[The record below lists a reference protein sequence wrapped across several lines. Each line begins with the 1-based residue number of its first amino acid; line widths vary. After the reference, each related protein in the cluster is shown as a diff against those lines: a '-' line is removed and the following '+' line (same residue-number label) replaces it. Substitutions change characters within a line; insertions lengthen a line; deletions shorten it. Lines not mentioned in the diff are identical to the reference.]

1 MKILCIGQS
10 TLDISMPLDQPI
22 VENLKFRVY
31 DKLESAGGPATTAS
45 ILLGQWGE
53 DVSLVSRL
61 GKDIYATHIKANLK
75 QAMVKYHPI
84 PCLDFET
91 SISVILIDKT
101 NGNRTIFNCPSKIE
115 ASDYEVEGHYD
126 ILLTDGHEPQIAHRF
141 LAQHPNIISVLDA
154 GGFRQPTVELAKC
167 VTWVV
172 SSQDF
177 AENYAQLKIDIHD
190 QNNWIDLFKKCHELN
205 SQFVVTCGDLG
216 CLYEE
221 DGIVKHCPA
230 FPAKAIDTNGAG
242 DIFHGAFVYGLAHH
256 YSLRDT
262 LELASMASS
271 ISVTRRGGSL
281 SIPKFDEVIQALKK
295 KNNAE

>member
-1 MKILCIGQS
+1 MKIVCIGQS

-22 VENLKFRVY
+22 IENLKFRVY

-45 ILLGQWGE
+45 ILLGKWGE
-53 DVSLVSRL
+53 DVSLISRL
-61 GKDIYATHIKANLK
+61 GKDIYAMHIKASLED
-75 QAMVKYHPI
+75 ALVKHHPI

-91 SISVILIDKT
+91 SLSVILINKI

-141 LAQHPNIISVLDA
+141 LNENPDIISVLDA
-154 GGFRQPTVELAKC
+154 GGFRQPTVELAKQ

-177 AENYAQLKIDIHD
+177 AENYAQLKVDIHD
-190 QNNWIDLFKKCHELN
+190 QNNWIDLFTKCHELN
-205 SQFVVTCGDLG
+205 LQFIVTLGDLG

-221 DGIVKHCPA
+221 GGIVKHCPA
-230 FPAKAIDTNGAG
+230 FPEKAVDTNGAG

-256 YSLRDT
+256 YALRDA

-271 ISVTRRGGSL
+271 ISVARRGGSL
-281 SIPKFDEVIQALKK
+281 SIPEFNEVIQALKK
-295 KNNAE
+295 TV